1 MNNILISLKRFFK
14 NKNTVTILG
23 VVLILGIIYW
33 GYTKQ
38 IQEATKEISI
48 PVAKRTI
55 QPKTLVTQDDIQEIK
70 IPSIAVSEN
79 VIRYRAQITGKYTA
93 INTVIPEGSMFYK
106 NVLVNK
112 EDLPDSAFVAVKK
125 GEVVYNFPVNMETTY
140 GNSMVPGNK
149 IDIYMKAVDDD
160 KKIMVGKLLEN
171 VEILAVKDSQGR
183 NVFEDSSENR
193 TPAYL
198 IFGVKE
204 EIHILL
210 RKASYMTGNGVVL
223 FPVPHGASISTDGET
238 QVSTQYLKDYINS
251 HTVVIEQ
258 TDSNVTN
265 PETDTEENIDEETN
279 VEE

>member
-1 MNNILISLKRFFK
+1 MNNIIITVKRFFK

-23 VVLILGIIYW
+23 VVLIIGILYW

-38 IQEATKEISI
+38 IREATREISVPI
-48 PVAKRTI
+48 AKKTI
-55 QPKTLVTQDDIQEIK
+55 QPRTQITKDDIEIIK
-70 IPSIAVSEN
+70 IPSIAIKNN
-79 VIRYRAQITGKYTA
+79 VIQSQGLIIGKYTA
-93 INTVIPEGSMFYK
+93 VNTVIPQGSMFYR

-112 EDLPDSAFVAVKK
+112 EDLPDSAFVEVKK
-125 GEVVYNFPVNMETTY
+125 DEVVYNFPVSMESTY
-140 GNSMVPGNK
+140 GNSIFPKNK

-160 KKIMVGKLLEN
+160 RKIMVGKLLEN
-171 VEILAVKDSQGR
+171 VEVLAVKDSQGR

-210 RKASYMTGNGVVL
+210 RKASYMNGNGVVL
-223 FPVPHGASISTDGET
+223 FPVPHGAAVVNDGET

-251 HTVVIEQ
+251 HTVVIE
-258 TDSNVTN
+258 
-265 PETDTEENIDEETN
+265 ETDPGNTEGGATPEGE
-279 VEE
+279 

>member
-1 MNNILISLKRFFK
+1 MNNIIITLKRFFK

-23 VVLILGIIYW
+23 VVLIIGILYW

-38 IQEATKEISI
+38 IQDATKEISI
-48 PVAKRTI
+48 PVAKKTI
-55 QPKTLVTQDDIQEIK
+55 QPRTLITKDDVEYIK
-70 IPSIAVSEN
+70 IPSIAVKSN
-79 VIRYRAQITGKYTA
+79 VITSTGQIIGKYSNV
-93 INTVIPEGSMFYK
+93 NTVIPEGSMFYK
-106 NVLVNK
+106 NVLIDGK
-112 EDLPDSAFVAVKK
+112 DLPDSAFVEVKQ
-125 GEVVYNFPVNMETTY
+125 GEVVYNFPVDMASTY
-140 GNSMVPGNK
+140 GNSIFPGNK

-171 VEILAVKDSQGR
+171 VEVLAVKDSQGK

-210 RKASYMTGNGVVL
+210 RKASYMTSNGVVL
-223 FPVPHGASISTDGET
+223 FPVPHGAAVANTGET

-251 HTVVIEQ
+251 HTVVIET
-258 TDSNVTN
+258 TDSGESNN
-265 PETDTEENIDEETN
+265 SATDGE
-279 VEE
+279 